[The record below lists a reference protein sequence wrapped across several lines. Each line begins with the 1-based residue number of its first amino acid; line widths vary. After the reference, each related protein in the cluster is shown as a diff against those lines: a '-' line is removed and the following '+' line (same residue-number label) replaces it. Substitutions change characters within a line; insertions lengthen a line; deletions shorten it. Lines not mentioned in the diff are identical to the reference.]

1 MANQSEMLHRLRKL
15 YTPMPRSILNLSN
28 CAEACAEYWGRLTPA
43 QQNAVALL
51 NRDAAIWKAVWD
63 LGGPFQTVQNA
74 YQSGYANGQQDALN
88 VPGAAEVTGQ
98 ASGMYLSVPLLPEV
112 LVYYPQVP
120 PSPPLEDC
128 IESD

>member
-1 MANQSEMLHRLRKL
+1 MANQIEMLHRLRKL
-15 YTPMPRSILNLSN
+15 YTPMPRTLLNLN
-28 CAEACAEYWGRLTPA
+28 NRTEACAEYWRQLTPA

-51 NRDAAIWKAVWD
+51 NRDAAIWKAAWD

-74 YQSGYANGQQDALN
+74 YQSGYANGRQDALN
-88 VPGAAEVTGQ
+88 VPDAAGATAQ
-98 ASGMYLSVPLLPEV
+98 ASGMYLSVPLFPEV